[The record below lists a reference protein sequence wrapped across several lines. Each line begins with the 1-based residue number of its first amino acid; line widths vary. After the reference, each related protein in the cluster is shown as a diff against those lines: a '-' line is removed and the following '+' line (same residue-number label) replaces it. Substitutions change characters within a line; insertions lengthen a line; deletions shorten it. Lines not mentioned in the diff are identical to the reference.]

1 MNPKRS
7 WNDQTAAEEVEQ
19 EQEHIGIPI
28 VGDLVQIVTDK
39 LGLMLNTDLIGKSGL
54 VIGIDDSM
62 GVVRVLVHM
71 GDRQLLMFPDML
83 EVIHE
88 KLDTSE

>member
-1 MNPKRS
+1 MNSKNS
-7 WNDQTAAEEVEQ
+7 WNDQTAAEEV

>member
-1 MNPKRS
+1 MNSKRT
-7 WNDQTAAEEVEQ
+7 WNNQTVAEEV

-83 EVIHE
+83 EVIHG
-88 KLDTSE
+88 SECTLE

>member
-1 MNPKRS
+1 MNSKHS
-7 WNDQTAAEEVEQ
+7 WNDQITAEEV

-83 EVIHE
+83 EVIHG
-88 KLDTSE
+88 SECTLE